1 MSKSIEKKTKCKPKS
16 IPLKSH
22 VKNVYRVG
30 VYFPGEDVMNF
41 YVTAHDFYF
50 LQDGTGAQFYN
61 VGEMGIK
68 DFVGSFKN
76 VVYILIASDMPKE
89 EKPILPLDFGKIV

>member
-1 MSKSIEKKTKCKPKS
+1 MSKSIERKVKCKPKS
-16 IPLKSH
+16 NPLKCP
-22 VKNVYRVG
+22 VKNIYRVG

-41 YVTAHDFYF
+41 LVTAHDFYY

-61 VGEMGIK
+61 IGASAIK
-68 DFVGSFKN
+68 EFVGSFKN

-89 EKPILPLDFGKIV
+89 EKPILPVDFGKIV